1 MADLDVTDQNPGPLK
16 SASVVSASIT
26 ISRITGLLRESV
38 LSWLFGAG
46 ATYDAY
52 VLGFRIPNLARELFA
67 EGALSSA
74 FVPTFTRYLSTKT
87 HAETRELSNVTAT
100 MILVIAGGFCALGM
114 LLSPLIV
121 NLFAPGFQAVPGKSA
136 LAASLVRIM
145 FPFLLLL
152 ALAAQAQGVLYSTHR
167 FAIPTVSP
175 AAFNICSVLSGLALG
190 RWTGTG
196 AVRGMAFGVVLGG
209 IGQLAF
215 L

>member
-1 MADLDVTDQNPGPLK
+1 MSNSGMNAPAPGLLK
-16 SASVVSASIT
+16 SAGIVSASIT

-100 MILVIAGGFCALGM
+100 LILVIAGGFCALGM
-114 LLSPLIV
+114 LLSPQIV
-121 NLFAPGFQAVPGKSA
+121 NLFAPGFQAVPGKSEI
-136 LAASLVRIM
+136 AASLMR
-145 FPFLLLL
+145 
-152 ALAAQAQGVLYSTHR
+152 
-167 FAIPTVSP
+167 
-175 AAFNICSVLSGLALG
+175 
-190 RWTGTG
+190 
-196 AVRGMAFGVVLGG
+196 
-209 IGQLAF
+209 
-215 L
+215 